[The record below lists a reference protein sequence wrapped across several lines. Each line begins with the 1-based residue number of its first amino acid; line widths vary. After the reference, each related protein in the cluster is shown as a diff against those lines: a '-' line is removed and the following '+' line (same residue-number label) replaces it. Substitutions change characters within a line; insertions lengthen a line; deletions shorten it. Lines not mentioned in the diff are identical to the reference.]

1 MPTNLPPKAK
11 VLMREYQEASSLEER
26 IERLQALISAIPEH
40 KGTEKLRRQL
50 RRTLSKLRLEF
61 EEKRRRKAKSS
72 GKGFAV
78 KKEGAGQIVIVGDT
92 MSGKSSFLSIL
103 TNAKPEI
110 GHSPCTT
117 RIPIPG
123 MMNYKGAQIQLVEAP
138 SIFLGAPWLLSVLS
152 LCRNADAL
160 ILLIDLSRDWNSQLK
175 FIIESLRRVNI
186 TLRKPKVRVEIERRS
201 SGGIQVFC
209 SGRFL
214 NCSLNDIVDL
224 IRDYGFNNAV
234 VRIWGDVKLEDVEKY
249 VALNLTYKPSIIIA
263 NKCDLRGSGEKFKRL
278 KETLNGIIKVL
289 PFSCIYYEKY
299 VKYVKKEIFDLLGVI
314 RVFTKEVGGEIAEKP
329 LIVPKGTRVIDVA
342 RMIHSRL
349 YREFKYA
356 KVWGVSVRFNGQRVG
371 ADHVL
376 SDGDIVE
383 IRTK

>member
-1 MPTNLPPKAK
+1 
-11 VLMREYQEASSLEER
+11 
-26 IERLQALISAIPEH
+26 
-40 KGTEKLRRQL
+40 
-50 RRTLSKLRLEF
+50 
-61 EEKRRRKAKSS
+61 
-72 GKGFAV
+72 
-78 KKEGAGQIVIVGDT
+78 
-92 MSGKSSFLSIL
+92 
-103 TNAKPEI
+103 
-110 GHSPCTT
+110 
-117 RIPIPG
+117 
-123 MMNYKGAQIQLVEAP
+123 
-138 SIFLGAPWLLSVLS
+138 
-152 LCRNADAL
+152 
-160 ILLIDLSRDWNSQLK
+160 
-175 FIIESLRRVNI
+175 
-186 TLRKPKVRVEIERRS
+186 KVRVEIERRS